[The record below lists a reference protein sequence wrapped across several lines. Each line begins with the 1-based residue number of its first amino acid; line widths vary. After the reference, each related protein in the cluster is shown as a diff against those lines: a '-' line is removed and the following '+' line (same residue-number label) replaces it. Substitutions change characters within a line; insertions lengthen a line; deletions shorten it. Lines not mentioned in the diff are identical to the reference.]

1 MTDLKKVCRLVEE
14 DKVMPAIIHLE
25 TFIDKVKTDILK
37 GDIPESEGKHLINEA
52 TNLLNLVKT

>member
-1 MTDLKKVCRLVEE
+1 
-14 DKVMPAIIHLE
+14 MPAIIQLE

-37 GDIPESEGKHLINEA
+37 GDIPEPEGKHLINEA